1 MVFAISNETAQ
12 SFLILVSIESEYK
25 VSDSE
30 PNCPIWAK
38 AGWCQKNSDLLKKC
52 PHSCQKY
59 GYMGANSMEERYITV
74 NFQNTS
80 QVTATNVTDFAAPPP
95 PSAAIRPHSEL
106 ESVRLGYRQS

>member
-1 MVFAISNETAQ
+1 
-12 SFLILVSIESEYK
+12 
-25 VSDSE
+25 
-30 PNCPIWAK
+30 
-38 AGWCQKNSDLLKKC
+38 
-52 PHSCQKY
+52 
-59 GYMGANSMEERYITV
+59 MGANSMEERYITV